1 MTVALKEIK
10 GAACRLRETG
20 FFNIVGAGVL
30 NKIVSFA
37 SGVILIRV
45 LSKGDYGAYS
55 YALNIINYFVLFNGL
70 GTSACV
76 VQLCVERGEAGGRA
90 EIAYQAASAMGV
102 MWDIALTIA
111 IVAAAIFLPLPV
123 EGANVLLLFLAP
135 FPIFSLIMDFQLQRL
150 RSMFMNGE
158 YALATNMNTLS
169 LALFSVGGAVFGSS
183 AGLSM
188 GRSIAM
194 AVSSLVARLAYQ
206 VKVYARPPRVEHV
219 VIFDILKMSITV
231 CLTNA
236 IAQLLILIGTTLV
249 GYLTGDQVA
258 VASYAAAATIPIAL
272 MFLPSM
278 VVTYVTPY
286 FIQNVHNRV
295 WVLQKWI
302 VCMMGV
308 GVVVSFASVTCIAG
322 SSWIIPFVFGEQ
334 YISSIPSFQ
343 VLMVAFAVGSTF
355 RTVSGN
361 ILAAHRR
368 YGFNFVSNIVS
379 LIVALVSTGVL
390 VPLLGIVGAA
400 VGYMIAM
407 LIGSVFSIIGIV
419 LFAGKPL
426 VPGILDSI

>member
-206 VKVYARPPRVEHV
+206 VKVYVRPPRVEHV

-278 VVTYVTPY
+278 V
-286 FIQNVHNRV
+286 
-295 WVLQKWI
+295 WW
-302 VCMMGV
+302 
-308 GVVVSFASVTCIAG
+308 
-322 SSWIIPFVFGEQ
+322 
-334 YISSIPSFQ
+334 
-343 VLMVAFAVGSTF
+343 
-355 RTVSGN
+355 
-361 ILAAHRR
+361 
-368 YGFNFVSNIVS
+368 
-379 LIVALVSTGVL
+379 
-390 VPLLGIVGAA
+390 
-400 VGYMIAM
+400 
-407 LIGSVFSIIGIV
+407 
-419 LFAGKPL
+419 
-426 VPGILDSI
+426 

>member
-206 VKVYARPPRVEHV
+206 VKV
-219 VIFDILKMSITV
+219 
-231 CLTNA
+231 
-236 IAQLLILIGTTLV
+236 
-249 GYLTGDQVA
+249 
-258 VASYAAAATIPIAL
+258 
-272 MFLPSM
+272 
-278 VVTYVTPY
+278 
-286 FIQNVHNRV
+286 
-295 WVLQKWI
+295 
-302 VCMMGV
+302 
-308 GVVVSFASVTCIAG
+308 
-322 SSWIIPFVFGEQ
+322 
-334 YISSIPSFQ
+334 
-343 VLMVAFAVGSTF
+343 
-355 RTVSGN
+355 
-361 ILAAHRR
+361 
-368 YGFNFVSNIVS
+368 
-379 LIVALVSTGVL
+379 
-390 VPLLGIVGAA
+390 
-400 VGYMIAM
+400 
-407 LIGSVFSIIGIV
+407 
-419 LFAGKPL
+419 
-426 VPGILDSI
+426 

>member
-90 EIAYQAASAMGV
+90 EIAYQAASAWGDV
-102 MWDIALTIA
+102 GHRSDDSNCGSCNLL
-111 IVAAAIFLPLPV
+111 AAARRGSKRPAAFSRSFSD
-123 EGANVLLLFLAP
+123 LLLDHGLPTA
-135 FPIFSLIMDFQLQRL
+135 
-150 RSMFMNGE
+150 
-158 YALATNMNTLS
+158 ALALYVHEWGIRVGYQYEHAFTCP
-169 LALFSVGGAVFGSS
+169 LFRWRSCVWILGGLIHGQKH
-183 AGLSM
+183 
-188 GRSIAM
+188 RY

-206 VKVYARPPRVEHV
+206 VKVYVRPPRVEHV

-322 SSWIIPFVFGEQ
+322 SSWIIHSFSASNIFR
-334 YISSIPSFQ
+334 PSRRFKSLWSPLLLVRRSERCRATFLQ
-343 VLMVAFAVGSTF
+343 PIVATGSTLS
-355 RTVSGN
+355 RTSC
-361 ILAAHRR
+361 H
-368 YGFNFVSNIVS
+368 
-379 LIVALVSTGVL
+379 
-390 VPLLGIVGAA
+390 
-400 VGYMIAM
+400 
-407 LIGSVFSIIGIV
+407 
-419 LFAGKPL
+419 
-426 VPGILDSI
+426 